1 MLSSSIT
8 NSAPFENSPSTPSND
23 FKKVDYYPKAV
34 SMESIRKKLSRDD
47 DVNVDGLATH
57 FDDMDKSEHYILPKN
72 DLKGGLEEDLEGGKN
87 KKLSLN
93 GGNQDEKHMVVQN
106 TMVLVRIVIT
116 LVLLYFLVS
125 VVKVFLFPVTWS
137 TGKRKNLSGAK
148 KGGGSSGAGKIGDKS
163 LEQLLDNF

>member
-8 NSAPFENSPSTPSND
+8 NSAPFENSPSTIPSND

-47 DVNVDGLATH
+47 DVKVDGLATH

-72 DLKGGLEEDLEGGKN
+72 DLEGDLEGGKN

-93 GGNQDEKHMVVQN
+93 GGDQDEKHMVVQN

-116 LVLLYFLVS
+116 LALLYFLVS

-137 TGKRKNLSGAK
+137 AGKRKNLSGGK
-148 KGGGSSGAGKIGDKS
+148 RDGGRSGAGKIGDKS

>member
-8 NSAPFENSPSTPSND
+8 NSAPFENVPSTPSND

-34 SMESIRKKLSRDD
+34 SMESIRKKLNRDD
-47 DVNVDGLATH
+47 DIKIEGLNTY
-57 FDDMDKSEHYILPKN
+57 FDDLDKSEHYILSKN
-72 DLKGGLEEDLEGGKN
+72 DLEAREN

-93 GGNQDEKHMVVQN
+93 GDDQDEKHMVVQN
-106 TMVLVRIVIT
+106 TMVLLRIVIT

-125 VVKVFLFPVTWS
+125 VVKAFLFPVTWS
-137 TGKRKNLSGAK
+137 NGKRKNVGAK
-148 KGGGSSGAGKIGDKS
+148 KGGGSSGGGKIGDKS

>member
-47 DVNVDGLATH
+47 NIKIEGLATY
-57 FDDMDKSEHYILPKN
+57 FDDLDKSEHYILPKN
-72 DLKGGLEEDLEGGKN
+72 NLDIEEGKF

-93 GGNQDEKHMVVQN
+93 DEDHDEKHMVVQN
-106 TMVLVRIVIT
+106 IMMLVRIVIT

-137 TGKRKNLSGAK
+137 TGKRKNVGAK